1 MQEDKDGEKSLA
13 PAPAQP
19 LELTHEDVRRNMARL
34 CKKREGFSLTLQ
46 PNPISVMR
54 LGLSRQGSD

>member
-1 MQEDKDGEKSLA
+1 MQEDKDGELSLA

-19 LELTHEDVRRNMARL
+19 PVLAHEDSRRNTARL
-34 CKKREGFSLTLQ
+34 SKKREGFSLTLQ
-46 PNPISVMR
+46 PSPVSMMQ